1 MNSPETQSDSSS
13 QETYFDP
20 EVMDTSEQEFSASL
34 ETHSGPSFVLDSP
47 DSSPHKTETANFTQ
61 NVERRATPPST
72 DDKQDVGGRASRPS
86 SADAEDPAIA
96 SSRTQDSPEIVDDEP
111 SPSDWRDQVSAK
123 VKQYKTLKPRAER
136 YPSLQ
141 LQFDPVVPWKSNKSA
156 FTGDREEFLASPQ
169 TDFPSPTLQPEP
181 PISYPVSTEAT
192 ARVLEFPR
200 PGMLPFNRDELAEPV
215 IDRPRIIEAP
225 ELLPP
230 PPALG
235 GMLIEPIRDPDTTR
249 EPGVD
254 MPLQTSP
261 LCRRVYA
268 GMIDGL
274 LVAGATA
281 IFGYM
286 FLRFNPLLPQLPVT
300 AEVAVA
306 LTMTL
311 WFAYQA
317 AFLIFC
323 GTTPGLR
330 ATRLNVA
337 RFDGGPVSRNLRRW
351 RIIASALSFVS
362 LGLGYAWI
370 YLDEDQLSW
379 HDRITKTHLAPK
391 K

>member
-1 MNSPETQSDSSS
+1 MNSPETQSDSSLA
-13 QETYFDP
+13 ETYFDP
-20 EVMDTSEQEFSASL
+20 EVMDNSEQEFSASL
-34 ETHSGPSFVLDSP
+34 ETHGEPSFVIDSPEKAQSVNFTENVERPASGPSTAGIGGAAMP
-47 DSSPHKTETANFTQ
+47 SSKTEY
-61 NVERRATPPST
+61 TPGISN
-72 DDKQDVGGRASRPS
+72 
-86 SADAEDPAIA
+86 
-96 SSRTQDSPEIVDDEP
+96 DEP
-111 SPSDWRDQVSAK
+111 SPDWRDQVSAK
-123 VKQYKTLKPRAER
+123 VKHYKNLKPRKER

-141 LQFDPVVPWKSNKSA
+141 MQFDTVVPWKTEKSPLTA
-156 FTGDREEFLASPQ
+156 DRDQFFASAR
-169 TDFPSPTLQPEP
+169 TDSPPAIFEPEP
-181 PISYPVSTEAT
+181 PISYPISTEAT

-235 GMLIEPIRDPDTTR
+235 GMLIEPVREPDPTR

-261 LCRRVYA
+261 LSRRVFA
-268 GMIDGL
+268 GVVDAL

-286 FLRFNPLLPQLPVT
+286 FLRFNPSFPQVRIT
-300 AEVAVA
+300 AELAAA
-306 LTMTL
+306 LSVTL

-323 GTTPGLR
+323 GITPGLR
-330 ATRLNVA
+330 ATRLKIS

-351 RIIASALSFVS
+351 RVIASALSFVS

-379 HDRITKTHLAPK
+379 HDRITKTHLAPQK
-391 K
+391 